1 MYERRVAQLNCQ
13 IRMGLVGVIYNRCL
27 TIKAGV
33 LDDSAAVTLMSS
45 DTEDAANSG
54 ALFHQL
60 WSEVLE
66 LCIGMYML
74 ARELGWVCI
83 SPLLV
88 VLCMVLVPHSG
99 IRMIAL
105 TSDRHLQGSQL
116 HH

>member
-1 MYERRVAQLNCQ
+1 MYERQVARLNCQ
-13 IRMGLVGVIYNRCL
+13 IRMGLVGIIYSRCL
-27 TIKAGV
+27 TIEAGA

-45 DTEDAANSG
+45 DTEDAANSA
-54 ALFHQL
+54 ALFHQF

-88 VLCMVLVPHSG
+88 VLCTVPAPHSA
-99 IRMIAL
+99 RV
-105 TSDRHLQGSQL
+105 SV
-116 HH
+116 

>member
-1 MYERRVAQLNCQ
+1 MYERQVARLNCQ
-13 IRMGLVGVIYNRCL
+13 IRMGLVGVIYNRSL
-27 TIKAGV
+27 TIEAGI

-54 ALFHQL
+54 ALFHQF

-66 LCIGMYML
+66 LCIGIYML

-88 VLCMVLVPHSG
+88 VLCTIPVPHSA
-99 IRMIAL
+99 RV
-105 TSDRHLQGSQL
+105 SV
-116 HH
+116 